1 MLNMFM
7 YSLGGV
13 GGIFTTREYLSHARH
28 GTIYHLKWI
37 FIKFIIYFFLFRKE
51 FNLKQSKPDCVGD
64 LGKSIH
70 NLALFCRS
78 LTQSLFKL
86 FH

>member
-37 FIKFIIYFFLFRKE
+37 FILFIIFFYLER
-51 FNLKQSKPDCVGD
+51 NL
-64 LGKSIH
+64 I
-70 NLALFCRS
+70 
-78 LTQSLFKL
+78 
-86 FH
+86 